1 MADRTITAD
10 LIGRDRSMSAAFDKA
25 GKSAEK
31 NGALIGKVGKVI
43 GTGLKVGAL
52 AAGGGLLALGGFIA
66 QGVKDAGSYQTVLK
80 KTAAVLKSTGNVAGT
95 SVKGIQDQAAA
106 LETMSGVDEELIIN
120 SQNVLATFTGIRNV
134 GKNKIFDQAT
144 KSALDISTA
153 LGTDLQGAS
162 IQVGKALNDPIK
174 GVGALS
180 RVGVSFTEQQKK
192 QIKTM
197 VKNGDTMGAQKIIL
211 GELNKEF
218 GGAAKAAGSGFEG
231 ALARAQDALSDTG
244 RTIGQMI
251 LPYVTKLAEWFA
263 VKFPPAFQQATYAV
277 QGFISAFQGEGVTSD
292 GFIGK
297 AEKAG
302 VIAKATFETLKTT
315 IGTVIAVI
323 QSPAFPYF
331 AKTIGIITAAVLVYS
346 TTMKAIAVV
355 TGIWTA
361 AQAALNVALTLNPI
375 GLVVVAVAALTAA
388 IIYAYKNSETFRTT
402 FISVFKAVGNVILSQ
417 ISGWLGAFGSV
428 FSALA
433 KIPGPSQKAFR
444 AVANAVEGAKGKVD
458 SLKGA
463 LNSIPSNKQVNIG
476 VHTTFYQTGKAP
488 GSYGNGLGVIAPRAA
503 GGPVSNGTT
512 YLVGENGPELFTA
525 PNSGSILPAQRTAN
539 WANKNKANWN
549 WRKKHSM
556 AAGKVMKKSPAKSGG
571 GGSSGGS
578 SGGGDG
584 GGNMYVTINF
594 KGNVTATTR
603 NALKHDVIDALNKA
617 TAGGAKIKKQV
628 IER

>member
-25 GKSAEK
+25 GKSAER

-180 RVGVSFTEQQKK
+180 RVGVSFTAQQKE

-251 LPYVTKLAEWFA
+251 LPYVTQLAEWFA

-297 AEKAG
+297 AERAG
-302 VIAKATFETLKTT
+302 VIAKSTFETLRNV
-315 IGTVIAVI
+315 IGTVVAII
-323 QSPAFPYF
+323 QHPAFPYF
-331 AKTIGIITAAVLVYS
+331 AKTIGVITAAVLVYS
-346 TTMKAIAVV
+346 ATMKAVAVA
-355 TGIWTA
+355 TAIWEA
-361 AQAALNVALTLNPI
+361 AQAALNVVLTLNPI
-375 GLVVVAVAALTAA
+375 GLVIVAVAALTAG
-388 IIYAYKNSETFRTT
+388 IIYAYKHSETFRTI
-402 FISVFKAVGNVILSQ
+402 FLAVFKAVGNTVLTTV
-417 ISGWLGAFGSV
+417 SGIIGAFQGLFTVLGHLPGKAGS
-428 FSALA
+428 
-433 KIPGPSQKAFR
+433 AFR
-444 AVANAVEGAKGKVD
+444 TAANAAKNARATVDGLRD
-458 SLKGA
+458 SL
-463 LNSIPSNKQVNIG
+463 NNIPSHKQVNIG

-488 GSYGNGLGVIAPRAA
+488 GTYGNGLGVIAPRAS

-512 YLVGENGPELFTA
+512 YLVGEEGPELFTA
-525 PNSGSILPAQRTAN
+525 PYSGSIIPSQRSMKTLAN
-539 WANKNKANWN
+539 VHRHPSKG
-549 WRKKHSM
+549 RKTPPKT
-556 AAGKVMKKSPAKSGG
+556 VVRKSSS
-571 GGSSGGS
+571 GSSGGS
-578 SGGGDG
+578 SAGDG
-584 GGNMYVTINF
+584 GGNIYITMNF
-594 KGNVTATTR
+594 RGNVTASTR
-603 NALKHDVIDALNKA
+603 NDLKRDVVDALNKA
-617 TAGGAKIKKQV
+617 TAGGPKIKKTV

>member
-43 GTGLKVGAL
+43 GTGLKVGAV

-153 LGTDLQGAS
+153 LGSDLQGAS

-180 RVGVSFTEQQKK
+180 KVGVSFTAQQKE

-251 LPYVTKLAEWFA
+251 LPYVTRLAEWFA
-263 VKFPPAFQQATYAV
+263 VKFPPAFAQAQVAV
-277 QGFISAFQGEGVTSD
+277 TAFVAAFQGKNVTGD
-292 GFIGK
+292 GFI
-297 AEKAG
+297 
-302 VIAKATFETLKTT
+302 AKAATAGALAKTTFEALR
-315 IGTVIAVI
+315 GAVETVITVV

-331 AKTIGIITAAVLVYS
+331 AKTVGVITAAVLVYS
-346 TTMKAIAVV
+346 ATMRAIAVV
-355 TGIWTA
+355 TGVWTA
-361 AQAALNVALTLNPI
+361 AQAALNVVLTLNPI
-375 GLVVVAVAALTAA
+375 GLVVVAIAALTAG
-388 IIYAYKNSETFRTT
+388 IIYAYKHSETFRAVFLT
-402 FISVFKAVGNVILSQ
+402 VFKSVGNIVLGTVSKI
-417 ISGWLGAFGSV
+417 IGAFEGLFGVLGHLPGKAGS
-428 FSALA
+428 
-433 KIPGPSQKAFR
+433 AFR
-444 AVANAVEGAKGKVD
+444 SAANAARGARQTVD
-458 SLKGA
+458 GLRASL
-463 LNSIPSNKQVNIG
+463 NNIPTHKQVNIG

-488 GSYGNGLGVIAPRAA
+488 GSYGNGLGVIAPRAS

-512 YLVGENGPELFTA
+512 YLVGEEGPELFTA
-525 PNSGSILPAQRTAN
+525 PFSGSIIPHQRMKHAPGFVKH
-539 WANKNKANWN
+539 A
-549 WRKKHSM
+549 RKK
-556 AAGKVMKKSPAKSGG
+556 GKPTHIPKSIKHAPAHGGSGGSGGGSGG
-571 GGSSGGS
+571 GGGE
-578 SGGGDG
+578 
-584 GGNMYVTINF
+584 GNTYITINVR
-594 KGNVTATTR
+594 GSVIATR
-603 NALKHDVIDALNKA
+603 NELKRDVIDALNKA
-617 TAGGAKIKKQV
+617 TAGGPKIKRSV